1 MDSEEK
7 LVVKL
12 AMKEMSVE
20 RRFIY
25 KEFKKTARY
34 INRNRKNKS
43 AVVEAL
49 AKLSYNLFGY
59 NKKELSA
66 LIPSEYKYDKEF
78 IINLY
83 NRMLF
88 KMDNSYI
95 YGNMRNPYPGKNLY
109 PGTFSY
115 SKVVYLKFYRRRE
128 SINYYSDYTI
138 SDECFG
144 RAPLLSYLPKKMSED
159 LDVVRAALRYSTAEL
174 KNVSDKLKKEREV
187 VIYALREIEESI
199 LKDAPKEF
207 FDDEDFFKE
216 ALNSAKADPSLIEY
230 ASDRIKNNKE
240 LMWYIVDGS
249 CMGNEVVHYLF
260 DKVKKN
266 IDKETSIPY
275 IDFLIYAVCK
285 YYPYFVDLSH
295 IIEAPLIKERLL
307 KNGIKEINFGPIL
320 DGYVD
325 SPLNITYIDG
335 YKNNGNNINK
345 KDDVAN
351 LDTNIR
357 QSI

>member
-12 AMKEMSVE
+12 AMKEMSLE
-20 RRFIY
+20 KRFIY

-49 AKLSYNLFGY
+49 AELSYNLFGY

-88 KMDNSYI
+88 KMNHSRVHGGMI
-95 YGNMRNPYPGKNLY
+95 NPHPGKDLY
-109 PGTFSY
+109 PGTFY
-115 SKVVYLKFYRRRE
+115 YTKEVYYKHMGIV
-128 SINYYSDYTI
+128 SNYYCSDYTI
-138 SDECFG
+138 GYECFG

-174 KNVSDKLKKEREV
+174 KNVPDKLKKEREV
-187 VIYALREIEESI
+187 VIYALREIDESI

-216 ALNSAKADPSLIEY
+216 ALNSVADPSLIEY

-285 YYPYFVDLSH
+285 YDPYFVDLSH

-351 LDTNIR
+351 L
-357 QSI
+357 

>member
-20 RRFIY
+20 KRCIY

-34 INRNRKNKS
+34 INRSRKNKS

-49 AKLSYNLFGY
+49 AELSYKLFGY

-88 KMDNSYI
+88 KMNHSCVHGGMI
-95 YGNMRNPYPGKNLY
+95 NPHPGKDLY
-109 PGTFSY
+109 PGTFY
-115 SKVVYLKFYRRRE
+115 YTKEVYYKHIGKV
-128 SINYYSDYTI
+128 SNYYCSDYTI
-138 SDECFG
+138 GNECFG

-216 ALNSAKADPSLIEY
+216 ALNSVADPSLIEY

-240 LMWYIVDGS
+240 LIWYIVDGS
-249 CMGNEVVHYLF
+249 YMGNEVVHYLF

-295 IIEAPLIKERLL
+295 IIDAPLVKERLL
-307 KNGIKEINFGPIL
+307 KNGIKEINFRPTS
-320 DGYVD
+320 DCPTY

-335 YKNNGNNINK
+335 YKNNENDINQ